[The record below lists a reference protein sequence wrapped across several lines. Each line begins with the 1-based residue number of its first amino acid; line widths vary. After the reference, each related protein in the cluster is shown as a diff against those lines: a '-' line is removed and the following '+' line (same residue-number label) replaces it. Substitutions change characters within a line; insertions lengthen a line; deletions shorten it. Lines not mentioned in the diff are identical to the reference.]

1 MEFTNSTT
9 HQTRLNEVKD
19 ASKATETK
27 RAIEKHWRKFLKWG
41 ALKGLKTFPSSSETL
56 EKYLFF
62 LKDENCKISTIEQA
76 KWAINSKHKIHHL
89 PEPANS
95 ENIRVIIKGLRR
107 ILGGKKNKKQA
118 LTIEHIASILF
129 PDSLIGL
136 RDKALLLIGF
146 AGGLR
151 RTELSNLDCNDL
163 EWENFGLRLY
173 LKKSKTN
180 QEGREEFINIMAA
193 ENELCCPVK
202 VLKRW
207 LVSSKTLQG
216 ALFRSI
222 NKAGVPQNRISTVT
236 IGKKVKWA
244 AKQCGFDSRN
254 FGGHSLR
261 AGCAT
266 YLLKKKVALNIVSKH
281 LRHKRLDTT
290 LQYDRNTTAETLKG
304 VY

>member
-1 MEFTNSTT
+1 M
-9 HQTRLNEVKD
+9 
-19 ASKATETK
+19 
-27 RAIEKHWRKFLKWG
+27 
-41 ALKGLKTFPSSSETL
+41 
-56 EKYLFF
+56 
-62 LKDENCKISTIEQA
+62 
-76 KWAINSKHKIHHL
+76 
-89 PEPANS
+89 
-95 ENIRVIIKGLRR
+95 RR

-193 ENELCCPVK
+193 ENEPCCPVK

>member
-1 MEFTNSTT
+1 MEFTTRIT
-9 HQTRLNEVKD
+9 HQTRLNEIKD
-19 ASKATETK
+19 ASKSTETK
-27 RAIEKHWRKFLKWG
+27 RAIEKHWRKYQKWG
-41 ALKGLKTFPSSSETL
+41 ELNGLNTFPSSSETL
-56 EKYLFF
+56 EKYLLF
-62 LKDENCKISTIEQA
+62 LKDENCKIATIEQA
-76 KWAINSKHKIHHL
+76 KWAINSKHKIHCL

-95 ENIRVIIKGLRR
+95 ENIKVIIKGLRR
-107 ILGGKKNKKQA
+107 ILGIKKNKKQA
-118 LTIEHIASILF
+118 LTIEHIASVQF

-163 EWENFGLRLY
+163 EWENFGVRLY

-180 QEGREEFINIMAA
+180 QEGREEFINIMTAK
-193 ENELCCPVK
+193 NEQCCPVEM
-202 VLKRW
+202 LKQW
-207 LVSSKTLQG
+207 LASSKILQG

-222 NKAGVPQNRISTVT
+222 NKAGVPQSRISAVT
-236 IGKKVKWA
+236 IGKKVKWV
-244 AKQCGFDSRN
+244 AKKCGFDSRN

>member
-107 ILGGKKNKKQA
+107 ILGGKKKVKN
-118 LTIEHIASILF
+118 II
-129 PDSLIGL
+129 
-136 RDKALLLIGF
+136 
-146 AGGLR
+146 
-151 RTELSNLDCNDL
+151 
-163 EWENFGLRLY
+163 RLY
-173 LKKSKTN
+173 RT
-180 QEGREEFINIMAA
+180 IANIF
-193 ENELCCPVK
+193 
-202 VLKRW
+202 
-207 LVSSKTLQG
+207 SSH
-216 ALFRSI
+216 I
-222 NKAGVPQNRISTVT
+222 
-236 IGKKVKWA
+236 
-244 AKQCGFDSRN
+244 
-254 FGGHSLR
+254 
-261 AGCAT
+261 
-266 YLLKKKVALNIVSKH
+266 
-281 LRHKRLDTT
+281 
-290 LQYDRNTTAETLKG
+290 
-304 VY
+304 